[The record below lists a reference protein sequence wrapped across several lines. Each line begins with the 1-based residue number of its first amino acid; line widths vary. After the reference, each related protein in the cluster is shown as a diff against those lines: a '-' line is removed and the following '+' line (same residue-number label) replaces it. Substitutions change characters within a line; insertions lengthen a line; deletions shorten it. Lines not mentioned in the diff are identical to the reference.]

1 MRTASIAQL
10 QATLRACLA
19 WVKAGE
25 EVVVTERGTPIAKIV
40 PVAGLSA
47 ALPTSL
53 AALEQAGLVM
63 QGSPGVCPRRFGRC
77 PAHRTPRG
85 WAGTRWER
93 NVRQGDE
100 ILGRIRHH
108 SALSCRALE
117 HVSHADPG
125 GG

>member
-40 PVAGLSA
+40 PLAGLST

-53 AALEQAGLVM
+53 AA
-63 QGSPGVCPRRFGRC
+63 PG
-77 PAHRTPRG
+77 AG
-85 WAGTRWER
+85 WAGHA
-93 NVRQGDE
+93 G
-100 ILGRIRHH
+100 L
-108 SALSCRALE
+108 RAC
-117 HVSHADPG
+117 AR
-125 GG
+125 